1 MKKCSIL
8 FISRH
13 KNASYMYPRVAKVQ
27 KRPTIPNVDKATL
40 NKWNSHTLLMGIS
53 NDTTSLENRL
63 LVSYKMKHVT

>member
-1 MKKCSIL
+1 
-8 FISRH
+8 
-13 KNASYMYPRVAKVQ
+13 MYPRVAKVQ